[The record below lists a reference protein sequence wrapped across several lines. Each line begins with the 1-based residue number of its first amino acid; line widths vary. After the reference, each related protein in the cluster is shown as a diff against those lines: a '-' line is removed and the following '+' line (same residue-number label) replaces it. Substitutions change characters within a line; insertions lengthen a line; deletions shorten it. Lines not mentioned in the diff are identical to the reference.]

1 MKVIKFGGSSLSSSE
16 NILKV
21 LNIIKQYDDKT
32 VIVLSAFGNTTNN
45 IIDSGELAS
54 KKNKGYK
61 DLFKKIESYHFGII
75 RDLVDINFQV
85 KILTHVQKKFLD
97 LENIL
102 DGIYGVGELSKSI
115 LDKISSRLTPMPL
128 QNRKP
133 LSVSKLTN
141 PSSPPCLQASKHQR

>member
-1 MKVIKFGGSSLSSSE
+1 MKVIKFGGSSLSSSK

-45 IIDSGELAS
+45 IIDSGQLAS
-54 KKNKGYK
+54 KNKGYK
-61 DLFKKIESYHFGII
+61 DLFKKIESYHFDII

-85 KILTHVQKKFLD
+85 KILTEVQKKFLD

-115 LDKISSRLTPMPL
+115 LDKISSYGELLSSYIFYEITSLTI
-128 QNRKP
+128 
-133 LSVSKLTN
+133 
-141 PSSPPCLQASKHQR
+141 

>member
-1 MKVIKFGGSSLSSSE
+1 MKVIKFGGSSLSSSK

-61 DLFKKIESYHFGII
+61 DLFKKIESYHFDII

-85 KILTHVQKKFLD
+85 KILTEVQKKFLD

-115 LDKISSRLTPMPL
+115 LDKISSYGEL
-128 QNRKP
+128 
-133 LSVSKLTN
+133 LSSYIFYEITKFNNLETEY
-141 PSSPPCLQASKHQR
+141 LD